1 MKLCVCT
8 LPNLK
13 RINVFF
19 CFHSRPIRLA
29 FEPENVANV
38 QREYNRVKDEI
49 EAMLPFIFEEGVSI
63 TFDGWATMIDGKV
76 LGFINQV
83 LAMQNCPMCNASP
96 SKMSMRDSTFDNL
109 VDHPDV
115 LRHGFSPLH
124 FKIRGM
130 EFLIHL
136 GMHSRIKVARCPCS
150 KVKGEKTPQ
159 QADRDER
166 LEQIQKGLDDH
177 LRIKVFRRDKMG
189 GSTNSGPC
197 AKRFFTGDPD
207 VIAKI
212 LDIPSELFITLRDM
226 GNAISSSFDVD
237 PDEFEKL
244 CERFH
249 QCFFDNFQKP
259 AEEAANRGRRA
270 PRGRAP
276 SRGRRGGRRAASGS
290 TARATPHNQ
299 DQEDPDDPEPSS
311 RRPTSQ
317 PPRGTTTTR
326 GQPGGRR
333 GTSVPAPQAPVQD
346 ESDEPTFRR
355 TRPARSTAPRPQ
367 YAEPDSPTEMP
378 DNPEE
383 ESNGRNSSSD
393 DTDDLLDFFQIR
405 RRGRQTSRGGAQRP
419 PRREKEKAE
428 TWYMMA
434 STIHKVYK
442 HGSAIIRACNFP
454 PGLLSEEPAE
464 ANNKKIRFFR
474 EKLSRKFSRKDTMT
488 DLFHRLMYCSDPL
501 MLQEVAPK
509 RLRQRKKL
517 PIHPSIASLLKHP
530 EVDGQKSEPS
540 PSVSRYCVYLH
551 EKLLFENLEYEDD
564 HGIDIHAEEDWVDEE
579 DAFVENPGKVFWTR
593 AAAPESQ
600 APEDHGDSAKAPR
613 AASPVQSKSQNTN
626 AADDP
631 KPSGSGLQKARKAP
645 APRKGKAKAKRV
657 YRAIASSSDTES
669 EQEEDKRM
677 KNPPKKPRTFLR
689 IDD

>member
-1 MKLCVCT
+1 M
-8 LPNLK
+8 
-13 RINVFF
+13 
-19 CFHSRPIRLA
+19 
-29 FEPENVANV
+29 
-38 QREYNRVKDEI
+38 KDEI

-76 LGFINQV
+76 LGFINKV

-96 SKMSMRDSTFDNL
+96 TKMSTRDSIYDTL

-115 LRHGFSPLH
+115 LKHGFSPLH

-150 KVKGEKTPQ
+150 KVKGEKTPE

-177 LRIKVFRRDKMG
+177 LHIKVFRRDKMG

-197 AKRFFTGDPD
+197 AKRFFSGDPKI
-207 VIAKI
+207 IAKI

-237 PDEFEKL
+237 PNEFEKL
-244 CERFH
+244 SERFH

-259 AEEAANRGRRA
+259 AEEAANGGRRA

-276 SRGRRGGRRAASGS
+276 SRGRRGGHRAASGS
-290 TARATPHNQ
+290 TARAAPHNQ

-311 RRPTSQ
+311 QRPTSQ
-317 PPRGTTTTR
+317 PPRGTSTTR
-326 GQPGGRR
+326 GQPGVSR
-333 GTSVPAPQAPVQD
+333 GTSVPAPQTQVQD
-346 ESDEPTFRR
+346 EADEPTFRR
-355 TRPARSTAPRPQ
+355 TRPVRSTAAKRPR
-367 YAEPDSPTEMP
+367 YTAPDSPTEMS
-378 DNPEE
+378 DENPEE
-383 ESNGRNSSSD
+383 ESNSPDSSSND
-393 DTDDLLDFFQIR
+393 IDELLDFMQINV
-405 RRGRQTSRGGAQRP
+405 RGRRASRGGAQRP
-419 PRREKEKAE
+419 HRRQKEKAE

-474 EKLSRKFSRKDTMT
+474 EKLSRKFTRKETMT
-488 DLFHRLMYCSDPL
+488 DLFYRLMYCSDPL
-501 MLQEVAPK
+501 MLQEIAPK

-517 PIHPSIASLLKHP
+517 PIHPSVASLLKHP

-540 PSVSRYCVYLH
+540 PSVSRWCVYLH

-564 HGIDIHAEEDWVDEE
+564 HGIDIHAENDEDWDLEE
-579 DAFVENPGKVFWTR
+579 DAVEENPGNVFWTR
-593 AAAPESQ
+593 AAAPASQ
-600 APEDHGDSAKAPR
+600 APEDHGDSAKVTR
-613 AASPVQSKSQNTN
+613 AASPVQSNGTQSRNTN
-626 AADDP
+626 GSDNA
-631 KPSGSGLQKARKAP
+631 KPSGSGLPKARKAP
-645 APRKGKAKAKRV
+645 AAEKRKAKHT
-657 YRAIASSSDTES
+657 YRAVASSSSFES
-669 EQEEDKRM
+669 DEEEDKGV
-677 KNPPKKPRTFLR
+677 KNPPKKARTFIK